1 MNLRETIHENSS
13 RKICT
18 ARLFEAIVV
27 NGRKLDLKTITGIY
41 PKNTPVTEIIEH
53 LCNYINSFKT
63 VERNEDVRSICNLTT
78 ELKNQKECY
87 SVLESKYTET
97 LNELCESRKKQIE
110 QSATNKELS
119 LLTRKQELDIQELKR
134 QLYLKE
140 LISDQSMELFP
151 PKSLK

>member
-1 MNLRETIHENSS
+1 MKTAAE
-13 RKICT
+13 KICT
-18 ARLFEAIVV
+18 ARLFEAIAV

-140 LISDQSMELFP
+140 LISDQSTELFP
-151 PKSLK
+151 PKLLK

>member
-1 MNLRETIHENSS
+1 MKTVAE
-13 RKICT
+13 KVCT
-18 ARLFEAIVV
+18 VRLFEAIAVK
-27 NGRKLDLKTITGIY
+27 GRKLDLKTITGIY

-140 LISDQSMELFP
+140 LISDQSTELFP
-151 PKSLK
+151 PKFLK

>member
-1 MNLRETIHENSS
+1 MKTVAE
-13 RKICT
+13 KVCT
-18 ARLFEAIVV
+18 ARLFEAIAV

-63 VERNEDVRSICNLTT
+63 VERNEDVRSICNMTT

-140 LISDQSMELFP
+140 LISDQSTELFP
-151 PKSLK
+151 PKLLK

>member
-1 MNLRETIHENSS
+1 MKTAAE
-13 RKICT
+13 KICT

-134 QLYLKE
+134 QLYLKD
-140 LISDQSMELFP
+140 LISDQSTELFP
-151 PKSLK
+151 PKFLK

>member
-1 MNLRETIHENSS
+1 MKTVAE
-13 RKICT
+13 KICT
-18 ARLFEAIVV
+18 ARLFEAIAVK
-27 NGRKLDLKTITGIY
+27 GRKLDLKTITGIY

>member
-1 MNLRETIHENSS
+1 MKTVAE
-13 RKICT
+13 KVCT
-18 ARLFEAIVV
+18 ARLFEAIAVK
-27 NGRKLDLKTITGIY
+27 GRKLDLKTITGIY

-140 LISDQSMELFP
+140 LISDQSTELFP
-151 PKSLK
+151 PKLLK

>member
-1 MNLRETIHENSS
+1 MKTAAE
-13 RKICT
+13 KICT

-41 PKNTPVTEIIEH
+41 PKNTPVTQIIEH

>member
-1 MNLRETIHENSS
+1 MKTVAE
-13 RKICT
+13 KVCT
-18 ARLFEAIVV
+18 ARLFEALAVK
-27 NGRKLDLKTITGIY
+27 GRKLDLKTITGIY

-53 LCNYINSFKT
+53 LCNYITSFKT

-134 QLYLKE
+134 QLYLKD
-140 LISDQSMELFP
+140 LISDQSTELFP
-151 PKSLK
+151 PKFLK

>member
-1 MNLRETIHENSS
+1 MKTATE
-13 RKICT
+13 KICT

>member
-1 MNLRETIHENSS
+1 M
-13 RKICT
+13 
-18 ARLFEAIVV
+18 FEAIAV

-140 LISDQSMELFP
+140 LISDQSTELFP
-151 PKSLK
+151 PKLLK

>member
-1 MNLRETIHENSS
+1 MKTAAE
-13 RKICT
+13 KICT
-18 ARLFEAIVV
+18 ARLFEAIAVK
-27 NGRKLDLKTITGIY
+27 GRKLDLKTITGIY

-140 LISDQSMELFP
+140 LISDQSTELFP
-151 PKSLK
+151 PKLLK

>member
-1 MNLRETIHENSS
+1 MKTAAE
-13 RKICT
+13 KICT
-18 ARLFEAIVV
+18 ARLFEAIAVK
-27 NGRKLDLKTITGIY
+27 GRKLDLKTITGIY

-134 QLYLKE
+134 QLYLKD

>member
-1 MNLRETIHENSS
+1 MKTVAE
-13 RKICT
+13 KICT
-18 ARLFEAIVV
+18 ARLFEAIAVK
-27 NGRKLDLKTITGIY
+27 GRKLDLKTITGIY

-63 VERNEDVRSICNLTT
+63 VERNEDVRCICNLTT

-140 LISDQSMELFP
+140 LISDQSTELFP
-151 PKSLK
+151 PKLLK

>member
-1 MNLRETIHENSS
+1 MKTVAE
-13 RKICT
+13 KVCT
-18 ARLFEAIVV
+18 ARLFEAIAV

-134 QLYLKE
+134 QLYLKD
-140 LISDQSMELFP
+140 LISDQSTELFP
-151 PKSLK
+151 PKFLK

>member
-1 MNLRETIHENSS
+1 M
-13 RKICT
+13 
-18 ARLFEAIVV
+18 V

>member
-1 MNLRETIHENSS
+1 MKTAAE
-13 RKICT
+13 KICT

-134 QLYLKE
+134 QLYLKD
-140 LISDQSMELFP
+140 LISDQSTELFP
-151 PKSLK
+151 PKLLK

>member
-1 MNLRETIHENSS
+1 MKTVAE
-13 RKICT
+13 KVCT
-18 ARLFEAIVV
+18 ARLFEAIAVK
-27 NGRKLDLKTITGIY
+27 GRKLDLKTITGIY

-134 QLYLKE
+134 QLYLKD
-140 LISDQSMELFP
+140 LISDQSTELFP
-151 PKSLK
+151 PKFLK

>member
-1 MNLRETIHENSS
+1 MKTAAE
-13 RKICT
+13 KICT
-18 ARLFEAIVV
+18 ARLFEAIMV

-140 LISDQSMELFP
+140 LISDQSTELFP
-151 PKSLK
+151 PKLLK

>member
-1 MNLRETIHENSS
+1 MDLG
-13 RKICT
+13 RKGCFNEESIYKRT
-18 ARLFEAIVV
+18 GFIFGGNFLLVLGGQIFTRVTK
-27 NGRKLDLKTITGIY
+27 GRKLDLKTITGIY

-63 VERNEDVRSICNLTT
+63 VERNEDVRSICNLIT

-119 LLTRKQELDIQELKR
+119 LLPGSRN
-134 QLYLKE
+134 
-140 LISDQSMELFP
+140 
-151 PKSLK
+151 

>member
-1 MNLRETIHENSS
+1 MKTVAE
-13 RKICT
+13 KICT
-18 ARLFEAIVV
+18 ARLFEAIAVK
-27 NGRKLDLKTITGIY
+27 GRKLDLKTITGIY

-140 LISDQSMELFP
+140 LISDQSTELFP
-151 PKSLK
+151 PKLLK

>member
-1 MNLRETIHENSS
+1 MKTVAE
-13 RKICT
+13 KVCT
-18 ARLFEAIVV
+18 ARLFEAIAVK
-27 NGRKLDLKTITGIY
+27 GRKLDLKTITGIY

-110 QSATNKELS
+110 QSVTNKELS

-134 QLYLKE
+134 QLYLKD
-140 LISDQSMELFP
+140 LISDQSTELFP
-151 PKSLK
+151 PKFLK

>member
-1 MNLRETIHENSS
+1 MKTATE
-13 RKICT
+13 KICT
-18 ARLFEAIVV
+18 ARLFEDIVV

>member
-1 MNLRETIHENSS
+1 MKTAAE
-13 RKICT
+13 KICT

-151 PKSLK
+151 PKLLK

>member
-1 MNLRETIHENSS
+1 MKTAAE
-13 RKICT
+13 KICT

-119 LLTRKQELDIQELKR
+119 LLTESNKIVV
-134 QLYLKE
+134 
-140 LISDQSMELFP
+140 
-151 PKSLK
+151 

>member
-1 MNLRETIHENSS
+1 MKTATE
-13 RKICT
+13 KICT

-140 LISDQSMELFP
+140 LISDQSTELFP

>member
-1 MNLRETIHENSS
+1 MKTAAE
-13 RKICT
+13 KICT

-97 LNELCESRKKQIE
+97 LNELCESRKTQIE

>member
-1 MNLRETIHENSS
+1 MKTATE
-13 RKICT
+13 KICT

-134 QLYLKE
+134 QLYLKD

>member
-1 MNLRETIHENSS
+1 MKTAAE
-13 RKICT
+13 KICT
-18 ARLFEAIVV
+18 ARLFEAIAV

>member
-1 MNLRETIHENSS
+1 MKTAAE
-13 RKICT
+13 KICT

-140 LISDQSMELFP
+140 LISDQSTELFP
-151 PKSLK
+151 PKFLK

>member
-1 MNLRETIHENSS
+1 MKTVAE
-13 RKICT
+13 KVCT
-18 ARLFEAIVV
+18 ARLFEAIAV

-63 VERNEDVRSICNLTT
+63 VERNEDVQSICNLTT

-87 SVLESKYTET
+87 SVLEAKYTET

-140 LISDQSMELFP
+140 LISDQSTELFP
-151 PKSLK
+151 PKLLK

>member
-1 MNLRETIHENSS
+1 MKTAAE
-13 RKICT
+13 KICT

-119 LLTRKQELDIQELKR
+119 LLTRKQDLEIQALKR
-134 QLYLKE
+134 QLYQKE
-140 LISDQSMELFP
+140 LISDQSTELFP
-151 PKSLK
+151 PKLLK

>member
-1 MNLRETIHENSS
+1 MKTVAE
-13 RKICT
+13 KVCT
-18 ARLFEAIVV
+18 ARLFEAIAV

-140 LISDQSMELFP
+140 LISDQSTELFP
-151 PKSLK
+151 PKLLK

>member
-1 MNLRETIHENSS
+1 MKTATE
-13 RKICT
+13 KICT

-140 LISDQSMELFP
+140 LISDQSTELFP
-151 PKSLK
+151 PKLLK

>member
-1 MNLRETIHENSS
+1 MKTATE
-13 RKICT
+13 KICT
-18 ARLFEAIVV
+18 ARLFEAIMV

>member
-1 MNLRETIHENSS
+1 MKTAAE
-13 RKICT
+13 KICT

-119 LLTRKQELDIQELKR
+119 LLTKKQELDIQELKR